1 MFESRVLRRIF
12 GPKGDEVLGEWRTLR
27 IEQLNDFYTSQNV
40 IGVIESRRMR
50 WADHVARMGNRRHA
64 YWVLVGNPDGQGPLG
79 RP

>member
-1 MFESRVLRRIF
+1 VEH
-12 GPKGDEVLGEWRTLR
+12 
-27 IEQLNDFYTSQNV
+27 IEQLNNFYTSQNV

-64 YWVLVGNPDGQGPLG
+64 YRVLVGNPGGQGPLG